1 MDNDQTNNLKKNVIE
16 LVTMARYGLPAD
28 DLVKNL
34 KGKYNVDFVADVLS
48 MLEGEGTIIVE
59 SEELPDGISADR
71 YFIKR

>member
-1 MDNDQTNNLKKNVIE
+1 MDNEQINNLKKNVIE

-34 KGKYNVDFVADVLS
+34 KGKYSVDLVADILS
-48 MLEGEGTIIVE
+48 TLEGDGTIIVE
-59 SEELPDGISADR
+59 SEEFDGISADR